1 MTKEES
7 ELLWVE
13 LKKIHKKLTLHNYS
27 AIGSPVQAPIKRA
40 ERAIAAALEMLK
52 LKVEEK

>member
-13 LKKIHKKLTLHNYS
+13 LKKIHKKLTYITILQSDHRF
-27 AIGSPVQAPIKRA
+27 K
-40 ERAIAAALEMLK
+40 LLLK
-52 LKVEEK
+52 ELKGQSQLR